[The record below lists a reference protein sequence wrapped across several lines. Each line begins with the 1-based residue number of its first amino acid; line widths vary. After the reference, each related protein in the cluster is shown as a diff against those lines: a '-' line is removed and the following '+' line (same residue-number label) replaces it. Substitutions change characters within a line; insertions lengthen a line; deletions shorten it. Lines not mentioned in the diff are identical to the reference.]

1 MLERGCGYLTAI
13 RPPRQVRSCAGVY
26 SRNGATRPWPTLRR
40 RWTRVGVGI
49 PLVSKG
55 NVARNFGG
63 LRAWVTASKPDASLI
78 KVGSLNAVPMNEIP
92 TGVPKE
98 NPIATLMMG

>member
-1 MLERGCGYLTAI
+1 M
-13 RPPRQVRSCAGVY
+13 AGVY